1 VTTAGPSAEAGE
13 LSLSVVIPVFNERQ
27 TLPLM
32 LQAVQAALPGTK
44 KQIVVVDDGSTDG
57 TRDWLVQ
64 TFGLGRHTLPESKD
78 DIQVVFHER
87 NGGKGMAL
95 RTGIAAANC
104 DLIVV
109 QDADLE
115 YDPADWSEMYALF
128 QRGVADVVYG
138 SRFYGRPHRVLYF
151 YHLLGNKIIT
161 WLFNALFNQTLSDLE
176 TCYKMF
182 RRTVVENV
190 NFRSNDFGIE
200 VELGALFATTKRC
213 RIYET
218 GIRYFGRTYDEGK
231 KIGWRDGLKALWYV
245 VLFRFAPPRQ
255 TVRR

>member
-1 VTTAGPSAEAGE
+1 MTTAGPSAEAGE

-27 TLPLM
+27 TLPLI
-32 LQAVQAALPGTK
+32 LQSVRTALPGAK
-44 KQIVVVDDGSTDG
+44 KEIIVVDDGSTDG
-57 TRDWLVQ
+57 TRDWLHQ
-64 TFGLGRHTLPESKD
+64 TFGLGHHALPESND
-78 DIQVVFHER
+78 DIQVIFHER

-95 RTGIAAANC
+95 RTGMAAATC
-104 DLIVV
+104 ELIVI

-115 YDPADWSEMYALF
+115 YDPADWSEMFALF

-151 YHLLGNKIIT
+151 YHLLGNKTIT
-161 WLFNALFNQTLSDLE
+161 YLFNALFNQTLSDLE

-182 RRTVVENV
+182 RRTMIEGVD
-190 NFRSNDFGIE
+190 FRSRDFGIE
-200 VELGALFATTKRC
+200 VELSALFATSRKC
-213 RIYET
+213 RIYEM

-245 VLFRFAPPRQ
+245 VLFRFAPPRKAAS
-255 TVRR
+255 R